1 MRALLRNPQGNRSF
15 RIHGTSKVFA
25 ALRFVRLVVRAALG
39 VKGFVFALERGR
51 DSFAEMSRFGQKVIE
66 VP

>member
-1 MRALLRNPQGNRSF
+1 
-15 RIHGTSKVFA
+15 
-25 ALRFVRLVVRAALG
+25 VRAALG